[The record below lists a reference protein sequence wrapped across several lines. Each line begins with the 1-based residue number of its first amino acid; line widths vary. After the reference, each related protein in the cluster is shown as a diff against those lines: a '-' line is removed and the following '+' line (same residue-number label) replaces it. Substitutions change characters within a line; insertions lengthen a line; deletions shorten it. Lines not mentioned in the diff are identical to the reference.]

1 MVLMASFSFG
11 VQEAT
16 CAIIGNCIGSNNV
29 PLAKRF
35 FSLITK
41 VTVSLVIII
50 ALSILLLRQA
60 ILDFYTDDIEVQEIC
75 FSVFLVIA
83 INFLFDGLQIY
94 LQGPI
99 RAMGLQSTA
108 SYFAI
113 GVYWM
118 IGLPFAAFLSFK
130 MDLGVLGLQLGF
142 SIAVFT

>member
-1 MVLMASFSFG
+1 MASFSFG

-75 FSVFLVIA
+75 FSVFIVIA
-83 INFLFDGLQIY
+83 INFLFDGL
-94 LQGPI
+94 
-99 RAMGLQSTA
+99 
-108 SYFAI
+108 
-113 GVYWM
+113 
-118 IGLPFAAFLSFK
+118 
-130 MDLGVLGLQLGF
+130 
-142 SIAVFT
+142 